1 MKYACKV
8 YWEQSC
14 EVEIESPTKLTK
26 AQAAE
31 LAVEKAEEEI
41 AKLAI
46 RQDVRRKFRLNE
58 VIMVVDSVNCDP
70 ETDVQ
75 KVES

>member
-14 EVEIESPTKLTK
+14 EVEIESATPLTK
-26 AQAAE
+26 EQAAA
-31 LAVEKAEEEI
+31 LAVEKANEEI
-41 AKLAI
+41 AKLLI
-46 RQDVRRKFRLNE
+46 GQEVRRKFRLNE
-58 VIMVVDSVNCDP
+58 IVMVVDSVNCDP

-75 KVES
+75 QLKT

>member
-26 AQAAE
+26 EQAAA
-31 LAVEKAEEEI
+31 LAVEKAEKEI
-41 AKLAI
+41 AKLLI
-46 RQDVRRKFRLNE
+46 GQEVRRKFRLNE
-58 VIMVVDSVNCDP
+58 IVMVVDSVNCDP

-75 KVES
+75 QLKT

>member
-26 AQAAE
+26 EQAAA

-41 AKLAI
+41 GKLAI

-75 KVES
+75 RIKD

>member
-26 AQAAE
+26 EQAAA

-41 AKLAI
+41 AKLLI
-46 RQDVRRKFRLNE
+46 GQEVRRKFRLNE
-58 VIMVVDSVNCDP
+58 IVMVVDSVNCDP

-75 KVES
+75 QIKS